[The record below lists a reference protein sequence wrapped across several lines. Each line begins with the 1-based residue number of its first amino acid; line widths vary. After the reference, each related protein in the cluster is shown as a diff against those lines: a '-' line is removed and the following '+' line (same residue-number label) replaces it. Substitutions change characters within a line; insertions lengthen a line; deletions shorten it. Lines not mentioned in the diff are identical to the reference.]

1 MNKLF
6 LFSSTIYILSVT
18 KVSHP
23 SILWVFQPNC
33 FVNTHGREPLTLA

>member
-1 MNKLF
+1 M
-6 LFSSTIYILSVT
+6 IYNILT